1 MSENKYA
8 IVTGAS
14 QGMGKHIALELAKR
28 HINLVLISLPD
39 QGLDS
44 FCQTLISDFGIEAI
58 AYETDLC
65 ITRNIM
71 ELTQWINENFEVYI
85 LINNAGLGGS
95 MKFTEA
101 RTEYISKIIQLN
113 VTATSLL
120 THLLLP
126 NLIRQKKAYILNI
139 SSIAALAPIGYK
151 TVYPASKAFV
161 HSFSR
166 GLRYELKDTNVLVSV
181 AHPGPMKTTVENTE
195 RLDRQGALGK
205 FLMSTPER
213 NARVCV
219 EQLLKGRS
227 LIILNRLS
235 WLVMNYAP
243 DWLKTRLISEASKKE
258 ILEQYTEHKK
268 AVPRT
273 ASLKE

>member
-1 MSENKYA
+1 
-8 IVTGAS
+8 
-14 QGMGKHIALELAKR
+14 MGKHIALELAKR
-28 HINLVLISLPD
+28 HINLILISLPD

-65 ITRNIM
+65 ITGNIM
-71 ELTQWINENFEVYI
+71 ELTQWVNENFEVYI

-139 SSIAALAPIGYK
+139 SSIAALASIGYK

-219 EQLLKGRS
+219 AQLLKGRS
-227 LIILNRLS
+227 LIILNKLS

-268 AVPRT
+268 AVPRA

>member
-14 QGMGKHIALELAKR
+14 QGMGKYIALELAR
-28 HINLVLISLPD
+28 RNINLILISLPD
-39 QGLDS
+39 QELDS
-44 FCQTLISDFGIEAI
+44 FCKTLASDFGIEAI

-65 ITRNIM
+65 IPESITALSR
-71 ELTQWINENFEVYI
+71 WVNENFEIDI

-95 MKFTEA
+95 MKFTDA
-101 RTEYISKIIQLN
+101 QTDYINKIIQLN

-181 AHPGPMKTTVENTE
+181 AHPGPMKTTVENSE
-195 RLDRQGALGK
+195 RLDRQGTLGK

-213 NARVCV
+213 NARICV
-219 EQLLKGRS
+219 DYLLKGKS
-227 LIILNRLS
+227 LIILNKLS

-258 ILEQYTEHKK
+258 ILEQYTEYKK
-268 AVPRT
+268 ATRRT
-273 ASLKE
+273 VSLKE

>member
-1 MSENKYA
+1 
-8 IVTGAS
+8 
-14 QGMGKHIALELAKR
+14 MGKHIALELAKR

-58 AYETDLC
+58 AYETNLC
-65 ITRNIM
+65 ITGNIM

-95 MKFTEA
+95 MKFTEVQ
-101 RTEYISKIIQLN
+101 TEYISKIIQLN
-113 VTATSLL
+113 VMATSLL

-139 SSIAALAPIGYK
+139 SSIAAFAPIGYK

-166 GLRYELKDTNVLVSV
+166 GLRYELKDTDVLVSV

-195 RLDRQGALGK
+195 RLNRQGALGK

-213 NARVCV
+213 NARICV

-227 LIILNRLS
+227 LIILNKLS

-268 AVPRT
+268 AVPRA